1 VSLWSDISRLNKSE
15 FTAVLDQL
23 VAPPQPSTVRVKR
36 PRKPPR
42 PLPKDDRPVTR
53 IAFVLQVERNLTD
66 RDAQLRLSQILI
78 ERGYP
83 ASSIPRAGD
92 DGLEAWLT
100 KLLRNVPSADVMDAA
115 RNL

>member
-1 VSLWSDISRLNKSE
+1 MALWTDISRLDKSE
-15 FTAVLDQL
+15 FTAALDKL
-23 VAPPQPSTVRVKR
+23 VAAPQPSTVRAKR
-36 PRKPPR
+36 PKQPPR
-42 PLPKDDRPVTR
+42 QLPKDDRPVTR
-53 IAFVLQVERNLTD
+53 IAFVLQVERNLAD
-66 RDAQLRLSQILI
+66 RDAQLRLSQVLI

-92 DGLEAWLT
+92 DGLESWLT